1 MRIELHIN
9 KKIHFGGFFCLEV
22 SNKDAELY
30 LFGRRAI
37 IQKICREEYDLCIER
52 LMLIG

>member
-9 KKIHFGGFFCLEV
+9 KKIHFGGFFCFEA
-22 SNKDAELY
+22 SNIDAELY

-37 IQKICREEYDLCIER
+37 IHRICREEYDPCIER